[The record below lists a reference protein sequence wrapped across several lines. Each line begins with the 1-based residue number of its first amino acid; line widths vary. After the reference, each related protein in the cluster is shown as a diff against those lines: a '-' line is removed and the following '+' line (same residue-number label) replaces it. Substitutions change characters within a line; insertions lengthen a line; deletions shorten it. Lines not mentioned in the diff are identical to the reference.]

1 MSSRLRLT
9 CAWLCCA
16 VTAASQ
22 LQYVDNTTVTA
33 QQILSQDLQDFGLDK
48 FKNYVRIA
56 KAANLPL
63 RISET
68 NSL

>member
-1 MSSRLRLT
+1 
-9 CAWLCCA
+9 
-16 VTAASQ
+16 
-22 LQYVDNTTVTA
+22 VDNTTVTA

>member
-1 MSSRLRLT
+1 MK
-9 CAWLCCA
+9 
-16 VTAASQ
+16 
-22 LQYVDNTTVTA
+22 YVDNTTVTA
-33 QQILSQDLQDFGLDK
+33 QQILSQDLLDFGVDK
-48 FKNYVRIA
+48 AKNYVRIA